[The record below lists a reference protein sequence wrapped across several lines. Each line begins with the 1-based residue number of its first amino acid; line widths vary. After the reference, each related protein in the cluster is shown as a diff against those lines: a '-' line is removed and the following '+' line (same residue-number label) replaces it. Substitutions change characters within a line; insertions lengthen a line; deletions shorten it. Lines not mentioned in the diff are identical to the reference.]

1 MPRDTE
7 ADRVVL
13 SQQVPAALGGWRLD
27 QTAARLFSEYSR
39 ARLQTWIREGLLTV
53 DGRPG
58 KVTDKTAGGEW
69 LTLTLEDASRRGQ
82 WRAQDLAFEIVHE
95 DAAVLVINKP
105 PGLVV
110 HPGAGN
116 PDQTL
121 LNGLLHHCP
130 ALESIPRAG
139 IVHRLDKDTSGLL
152 VVAKTL
158 AAHNKLVRQLKD
170 RSVSRHYLCLV
181 LGAVERDGRVD
192 APIGRHPRIRVRMAV
207 NAGGKPASTHYRV
220 LERFAGV
227 SYLSVRLETGRTHQI
242 RVHMM
247 HIEHPLVGDPVYR
260 LGRGLP
266 SGLSD
271 QLAEKLT
278 GFPRQ
283 ALHAHELALT
293 HPETGQRLQWQA
305 PLPTDMTEL
314 LLLLRGHADISAGAG
329 AGGV

>member
-27 QTAARLFSEYSR
+27 QTAARLFSDFSR
-39 ARLQTWIREGLLTV
+39 ARLQAWIRRGLLQV

-69 LTLTLEDASRRGQ
+69 LTLTLEDTPQGQ
-82 WRAQDLAFEIVHE
+82 WRAQDLALDIVHE
-95 DAAVLVINKP
+95 DGEILVINKP
-105 PGLVV
+105 AGLVV

-116 PDQTL
+116 LDQTL
-121 LNGLLHHCP
+121 LNGLLHHCS
-130 ALESIPRAG
+130 ALVSVPRAG

-158 AAHNKLVRQLKD
+158 AAHNKLVQQLKD

-181 LGAVERDGRVD
+181 HGVVECDGSVD
-192 APIGRHPRIRVRMAV
+192 APIGRHPQIRVRMAV
-207 NAGGKPASTHYRV
+207 NAGGKPASTYYRIR
-220 LERFAGV
+220 ERFAGF

-242 RVHMM
+242 RVHMT
-247 HIEHPLVGDPVYR
+247 HIGHPLVGDPVYGP
-260 LGRGLP
+260 GRGQR
-266 SGLSD
+266 SGLDD
-271 QLAEKLT
+271 QLTKALA

-283 ALHAHELALT
+283 ALHAHKLALT
-293 HPETGQRLQWQA
+293 HPQTGQRLQWQA

-314 LLLLRGHADISAGAG
+314 LTLMRDHHDGSASTRSKGA
-329 AGGV
+329 